1 MLKRKLSAV
10 LIALS
15 LSFAVT
21 AAHQTASAS
30 EGGMFGDGLFPVIAL
45 FSSPIW
51 LTTQIAPLVYLAKKK
66 HMPSGWQIAGYINAS
81 LQLTFSAV
89 LYGTDAPIGGTVFLS
104 IGALTLTLN
113 LLAAKLNKN
122 KPKTVAFTPILLKDS
137 GGNLAPG
144 VGFSLLSF

>member
-1 MLKRKLSAV
+1 
-10 LIALS
+10 
-15 LSFAVT
+15 
-21 AAHQTASAS
+21 
-30 EGGMFGDGLFPVIAL
+30 MFGDGLFPVIAL

-51 LTTQIAPLVYLAKKK
+51 LTTQIAPVVYLAKKK

-113 LLAAKLNKN
+113 LLAANLNKN
-122 KPKTVAFTPILLKDS
+122 KPKTVAFTPTLLKDS

-144 VGFSLLSF
+144 VGLSLLSF